1 MLLLLSLLSF
11 VMIIIITLTLYAYII
26 NYIYGLWLFH
36 LGVGFPWLQGSS
48 MALRPRCRWLFSKSL
63 CSRRLKAWWNNC
75 FIESNGEFGDS
86 HSILRPFLY
95 QNSKSNMGTVKST
108 KWLYVNKS
116 VKNFACVSAT
126 NEQCHFL
133 KQVTKTDL
141 AFEIWKKNSHNLQH
155 VSQMWSEDC
164 HNLGAVSQIKS
175 SGLFQTKHLF
185 RVVPAENFPRDRYPS

>member
-1 MLLLLSLLSF
+1 
-11 VMIIIITLTLYAYII
+11 
-26 NYIYGLWLFH
+26 
-36 LGVGFPWLQGSS
+36 

-141 AFEIWKKNSHNLQH
+141 AFEIWKKNSHNRQH

-164 HNLGAVSQIKS
+164 HNLGAVSQHSQAESNHPASFKRSTSFESFLRRTSPGIGIHHNS
-175 SGLFQTKHLF
+175 SWVMDG
-185 RVVPAENFPRDRYPS
+185 